1 MAELPAELQLRVLLR
16 SATIGGLAR
25 MEYCSA
31 TVDDSVEVVH
41 AKMRDGGHDC
51 ALVFDQARLVGIFT
65 ERDLLFALNRNE
77 DLAQP
82 ITQLMTTDPQTVSHD
97 ASLLD
102 AVELMDTGGY
112 RRLPVL
118 DSERQPDGVI
128 DAKMLTSF
136 LVEHYP
142 EAVYNQASQREVTAR
157 HREGA

>member
-1 MAELPAELQLRVLLR
+1 MNILINRDGHHMGPFTHDQACHMLAEGKLQTWDL
-16 SATIGGLAR
+16 
-25 MEYCSA
+25 CW
-31 TVDDSVEVVH
+31 
-41 AKMRDGGHDC
+41 RDGGRDC
-51 ALVFDQARLVGIFT
+51 ALVFDQGRLVGIFT

-82 ITQLMTTDPQTVSHD
+82 IKQLMTADPQTVSHE

-102 AVELMDTGGY
+102 VVELMDTGGY

-118 DSERQPDGVI
+118 DSDGQPDGVI

-142 EAVYNQASQREVTAR
+142 EAVYNQASQRDVTAR